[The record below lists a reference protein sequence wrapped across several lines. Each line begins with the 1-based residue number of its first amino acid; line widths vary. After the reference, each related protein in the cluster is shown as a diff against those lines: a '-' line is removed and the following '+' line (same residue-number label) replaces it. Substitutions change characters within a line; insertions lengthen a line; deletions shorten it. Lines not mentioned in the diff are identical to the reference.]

1 MPEFNTDS
9 RLQQATMWAHEKLEG
24 ESFSIETISA
34 DASFR
39 RYFRIVPEKGKETL
53 VLMDAPPDK
62 EDSRPFI
69 DVAGRLREGG
79 IRAPRIHHFNLDL
92 GFGIL
97 EDFGDELYR
106 SVITRDSASQVFPK
120 LFTVLECMARNVPYE
135 GLPVYSESAFQ
146 ADLDLFSDWY
156 LAQHRK
162 RKLTNQ
168 ETRAWKF
175 LCSTLIDNAMSQPQV
190 FVHKD
195 FHSCNL
201 LRSPGEQPG
210 VIDFQDAVQGPISY
224 DFISL
229 VWDRYIHWPRSQ
241 IETWMAD
248 MHQRLQPDFALED
261 WIRYCDLMGLQRN
274 IKVVGIFARLF
285 YRDGKQGY
293 LEMIP
298 MFYQYLL
305 DVIPHYPQFDAFRTL
320 LEDDTCAP

>member
-1 MPEFNTDS
+1 MPEINSDS
-9 RLQQATMWAHEKLEG
+9 RLQQATMWAHEKLKG
-24 ESFSIETISA
+24 EPFSIETISA

-39 RYFRIVPEKGKETL
+39 RYFRIVPANGKETL

-79 IRAPRIHHFNLDL
+79 VRAPVIHHFDLDL

-106 SVITRDSASQVFPK
+106 SIITQETAPQVFPE
-120 LFTVLECMARNVPYE
+120 LFSVLEGMARNVLSG
-135 GLPVYSESAFQ
+135 GLPNYTEEALQ
-146 ADLDLFSDWY
+146 ADLDLFTDWY
-156 LAQHRK
+156 LARHRN
-162 RKLTNQ
+162 RQLTSE
-168 ETRAWKF
+168 ETRSWEF
-175 LCSTLIDNAMSQPQV
+175 LCDALIKSAMSQPQV

-201 LRSPGEQPG
+201 LREPGKEPG
-210 VIDFQDAVQGPISY
+210 VIDFQDAVHGPISY

-285 YRDGKQGY
+285 
-293 LEMIP
+293 
-298 MFYQYLL
+298 
-305 DVIPHYPQFDAFRTL
+305 
-320 LEDDTCAP
+320 